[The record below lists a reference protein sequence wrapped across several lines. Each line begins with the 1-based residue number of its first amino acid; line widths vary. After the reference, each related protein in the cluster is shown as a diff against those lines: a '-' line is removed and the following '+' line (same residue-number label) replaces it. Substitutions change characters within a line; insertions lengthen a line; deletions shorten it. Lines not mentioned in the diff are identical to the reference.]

1 METGKIKQLL
11 KRYLLGQV
19 AAQET
24 RAIDDWYASFDA
36 AVPAE
41 LPAQEERQLHAE
53 IWRMIQPEIRVTR
66 VFYRRPWVR
75 AAAAVLM
82 LLGAGMAYF
91 LLRGPQA
98 REYTAY
104 HTANGERRTIRLQD
118 GTSLTLNAGSTL
130 LLSKDWDRERRLQLV
145 DGEVFFE
152 VAPDTR
158 RPFVVESGP
167 LTTTVLGTA
176 FNISAY
182 TGIHKL
188 SVAVVAGK
196 VSVAGKT
203 GASLLEKGR
212 ELVYDKQDGH
222 TSIQTLATDQI
233 AWTQGKLLLND
244 VSFEEMSV
252 LVEKNFGIKIITTQA
267 PVTKN
272 RYTTELQLDMPPA
285 AAIEVLAAIH
295 QLKIKR
301 NGNQVLLYE

>member
-1 METGKIKQLL
+1 METGRIKQLL

-19 AAQET
+19 TVHET
-24 RAIDDWYASFDA
+24 RAVDHWYASFDDDA
-36 AVPAE
+36 PIK
-41 LPAQEERQLHAE
+41 LPAQEEQQLHAE
-53 IWRMIQPEIRVTR
+53 IWRRIQPEIRVSR
-66 VFYRRPWVR
+66 VVHRRQWVR
-75 AAAAVLM
+75 AAAAVLL
-82 LLGAGMAYF
+82 LLGAGTAFF
-91 LLRGPQA
+91 LLRGPRSGQ
-98 REYTAY
+98 YTAY
-104 HTANGERRTIRLQD
+104 HTANGERRNIHLQD

-158 RPFVVESGP
+158 RPFIVESGP

-182 TGIHKL
+182 TGIRKL

-203 GASLLEKGR
+203 GASILEKGR

-222 TSIQTLATDQI
+222 TSIQALATDHI
-233 AWTQGKLLLND
+233 SWTQGKLLLND
-244 VSFEEMSV
+244 VSFEEMSL
-252 LVEKNFGIKIITTQA
+252 LVEKNYGIKIVTTQA
-267 PVTKN
+267 QVRKN

-295 QLKIKR
+295 QLKITR